1 MGHFIVRGLFTRV
14 KSPTNFKKTLAFL
27 AHLVPWFWIGWWLWR
42 AGCISQDTYILY
54 NINVNC
60 VNLKVFSEYFL
71 INWIYLAIFNVLG
84 RTSHFSLLMILGLK
98 FCRQAHRYQGCRLLR
113 IIYRTITSSWRPPP
127 SNWNAPHVSWPWG
140 VWKRLWTGY
149 HPLPRDG

>member
-1 MGHFIVRGLFTRV
+1 MVLLNCEWENLFPWTNGKQTQKHIQTCLEFFKPV
-14 KSPTNFKKTLAFL
+14 KNVPKLLRWKAKK
-27 AHLVPWFWIGWWLWR
+27 
-42 AGCISQDTYILY
+42 CY

-98 FCRQAHRYQGCRLLR
+98 FCRQAHRYQGRRLLR